1 MKNITLS
8 ANDTLIKKARNKA
21 QGESTTLNNR
31 FREWLER
38 YVGDN
43 QNVLNEVMENMK
55 YAKSSGAY
63 TREELNER

>member
-8 ANDTLIKKARNKA
+8 ANNELVEKARHKA
-21 QGESTTLNNR
+21 RSERTTLNNR

-43 QNVLNEVMENMK
+43 QHVFDDVMEKMK
-55 YAKSSGAY
+55 YVKSAGVYS
-63 TREELNER
+63 REEMNER